1 MNLIGIGDQQELVDT
16 LIRLCEQGYASLRKL
31 SHDHFENFSQARTDN
46 ATFFYSGQF
55 QVKITPRG
63 GPYFEQLEEK
73 EKLEQVNARAMP
85 PLAAAETP
93 STSPQ
98 LPQTSTSGSLGD
110 PYPTTLEGVRQEM
123 DYWATRQ
130 GEGVPGSIWEEG
142 VHNRLEHLRN
152 LEDRFRQQEVTREKG
167 KGAMKQKKEL
177 TFETAFNI
185 YTRRAKLPL
194 GSGDTGVVYEV
205 EDVEGKSYALKVLN
219 PRVDTKKRKR
229 FKNEISF
236 CSGQTHRNIVQVI
249 EYGLSPSGVGQS
261 PFYVMPL
268 YTGTLRTLMSKRID
282 AQAVLPL
289 YSQILDGVEAAHLQG
304 VCHRDLKPEN
314 ILYEPDTNTLVVADF
329 GIASF
334 KEEDLYTAVET
345 SEGERLA
352 NFLYSAPEQ
361 RARGKEVGSKADIYA
376 LGLILNEMF
385 TGEVPQGAGF
395 RRKRPCPSGH
405 SVQSPVTQPTE
416 IRISAR
422 PHARYSGSRLKNDDS
437 NLGMKFMRSRQRDS
451 YHESVDHRPG
461 RHRRAHPVSDP
472 IRLIGADYSDGLLHL
487 KLSQAP
493 NSDWIHRFHDLG
505 TYRSILG
512 KEPSKFA
519 FQDDVAQIPADE
531 GDAPSALIH
540 FKNYLDSTNH
550 DNACN
555 VEIIRERER
564 ERRRNELQRSV
575 AEEEKRQRILKNLQL

>member
-395 RRKRPCPSGH
+395 RRIAAASPDYTYLDEIVDRMIQQDPERRLPSIGDVKEQLITH
-405 SVQSPVTQPTE
+405 HNE
-416 IRISAR
+416 FISLQKLN
-422 PHARYSGSRLKNDDS
+422 RLKTEVVPETTIDD
-437 NLGMKFMRSRQRDS
+437 
-451 YHESVDHRPG
+451 PI
-461 RHRRAHPVSDP
+461 VSDP